1 MVFQIIAEENVK
13 FNFEIFNIFPSFLL
27 KKLVHKNLAHS
38 WDFKQKSSVP
48 CFNKFIALK
57 IGNSNVLSKWI
68 YSIFFF
74 VEHPSK
80 SSKGTH
86 CYKNAARIQ
95 YPKNQK
101 QANKNGKIKL
111 LQKWKW
117 NHKTTVINFPWPRFF
132 NKICFHSQMY
142 KNK

>member
-1 MVFQIIAEENVK
+1 MLESYTE
-13 FNFEIFNIFPSFLL
+13 
-27 KKLVHKNLAHS
+27 KLVRKNLAHS
-38 WDFKQKSSVP
+38 RDFKQKSSVP

-57 IGNSNVLSKWI
+57 IGNSNVLSKLI

-74 VEHPSK
+74 VERTPK
-80 SSKGTH
+80 LGKGTH

-111 LQKWKW
+111 LQK
-117 NHKTTVINFPWPRFF
+117 
-132 NKICFHSQMY
+132 
-142 KNK
+142 